1 MTWLGR
7 CSNRRST
14 GRLGAGGRKTSP
26 WDEED
31 FFEEDFFEED
41 FFEEDFFEEDLFEGS
56 REKIDFFSWAVSEVG
71 NLGGMILNSSFLL
84 LRFRDF
90 QCLAVRVLKCLKRVE
105 APHIFQ

>member
-56 REKIDFFSWAVSEVG
+56 REKIDSSLGLFLRWG
-71 NLGGMILNSSFLL
+71 NLEGMILNSSF
-84 LRFRDF
+84 
-90 QCLAVRVLKCLKRVE
+90 
-105 APHIFQ
+105 

>member
-31 FFEEDFFEED
+31 FFE
-41 FFEEDFFEEDLFEGS
+41 GS
-56 REKIDFFSWAVSEVG
+56 KIDFFSWAVSEVG
-71 NLGGMILNSSFLL
+71 QSWGDDSEFQFFTFEVS
-84 LRFRDF
+84 RFSMF
-90 QCLAVRVLKCLKRVE
+90 GSEGIEVFEKS
-105 APHIFQ
+105 